1 MRTARSR
8 ADVTKG
14 AASPSPMAQNQSP
27 SRLSM
32 AAITSLSRDGGLG
45 EQDRR
50 RGDAGQRHGQT
61 DSQSA
66 RGGEAHTHAG
76 ETARA
81 DGHGNERERSP
92 VDRGIG
98 KHSLDRRQQARRLV
112 SAAFTEAGQTHAIA
126 HDGNAKAAHGTIEG
140 EDRHVYS
147 WFMKLDL
154 VAIAPPDFDVDVTLA
169 YATEA
174 NLTGQPVY
182 RNAECWLHRE
192 AADKLAAAIALARPL
207 GLRLRIFDALRP
219 VEAQWALWNARP
231 DPEFLADPRRGSPHS
246 RGVAVDLTLLDGD
259 RELDM
264 GTAFDAFTPLSHH
277 GRTDVSA
284 EAQRNRLLLMG
295 LMTSAGW
302 DFYRNEWW
310 HYQLFDQ
317 RRYPLVS
324 DADLP
329 RPMM

>member
-1 MRTARSR
+1 M
-8 ADVTKG
+8 
-14 AASPSPMAQNQSP
+14 
-27 SRLSM
+27 
-32 AAITSLSRDGGLG
+32 
-45 EQDRR
+45 
-50 RGDAGQRHGQT
+50 
-61 DSQSA
+61 
-66 RGGEAHTHAG
+66 
-76 ETARA
+76 
-81 DGHGNERERSP
+81 
-92 VDRGIG
+92 
-98 KHSLDRRQQARRLV
+98 
-112 SAAFTEAGQTHAIA
+112 
-126 HDGNAKAAHGTIEG
+126 
-140 EDRHVYS
+140 YS
-147 WFMKLDL
+147 WIMKLDL

-174 NLTGQPVY
+174 NLTGHPVY

-192 AADKLAAAIALARPL
+192 AAGKLAAAITLARPL

-219 VEAQWALWNARP
+219 VEAQWALWDARP

-246 RGVAVDLTLLDGD
+246 RGVAVDLTLLEGD
-259 RELDM
+259 RELEM
-264 GTAFDAFTPLSHH
+264 GTPFDAFTPLSHH
-277 GRTDVSA
+277 ARTDVSA
-284 EAQRNRLLLMG
+284 EAQHNRLLLMG

>member
-1 MRTARSR
+1 
-8 ADVTKG
+8 
-14 AASPSPMAQNQSP
+14 MAQNQSP

-32 AAITSLSRDGGLG
+32 AATTSRSRDTVWASSTESCADPGQRHAKTDCQSARRGEAHAHASEAAGPDRHGEQRDIAPVDAGLG
-45 EQDRR
+45 ED
-50 RGDAGQRHGQT
+50 
-61 DSQSA
+61 
-66 RGGEAHTHAG
+66 
-76 ETARA
+76 
-81 DGHGNERERSP
+81 
-92 VDRGIG
+92 
-98 KHSLDRRQQARRLV
+98 SLDRRQQARRLV
-112 SAAFTEAGQTHAIA
+112 AATFAQTRPDARRRARWQRQGRSRRNRRRGPSCVFLVHEARSCCNRPARLRRRCDARLRDGGQS
-126 HDGNAKAAHGTIEG
+126 N
-140 EDRHVYS
+140 
-147 WFMKLDL
+147 
-154 VAIAPPDFDVDVTLA
+154 
-169 YATEA
+169 
-174 NLTGQPVY
+174 GQPVY

-192 AADKLAAAIALARPL
+192 AADKLAAAILARPL

-324 DADLP
+324 GHLP
-329 RPMM
+329 TDDDVRALMFLR

>member
-1 MRTARSR
+1 MPASGTARP
-8 ADVTKG
+8 T
-14 AASPSPMAQNQSP
+14 ASPRAAARPTRTPVKLPGPMVTAMSV
-27 SRLSM
+27 SARRS
-32 AAITSLSRDGGLG
+32 TRGLG
-45 EQDRR
+45 K
-50 RGDAGQRHGQT
+50 HG
-61 DSQSA
+61 
-66 RGGEAHTHAG
+66 
-76 ETARA
+76 
-81 DGHGNERERSP
+81 
-92 VDRGIG
+92 
-98 KHSLDRRQQARRLV
+98 LDRRQQARRLV
-112 SAAFTEAGQTHAIA
+112 AAAFTEAGQTHAVA
-126 HDGNAKAAHGTIEG
+126 HDGNAKAAHGAIEG
-140 EDRHVYS
+140 EDRHRCIAGHR
-147 WFMKLDL
+147 FMKLDL

>member
-1 MRTARSR
+1 MYSR
-8 ADVTKG
+8 
-14 AASPSPMAQNQSP
+14 
-27 SRLSM
+27 
-32 AAITSLSRDGGLG
+32 I
-45 EQDRR
+45 
-50 RGDAGQRHGQT
+50 
-61 DSQSA
+61 
-66 RGGEAHTHAG
+66 
-76 ETARA
+76 
-81 DGHGNERERSP
+81 
-92 VDRGIG
+92 
-98 KHSLDRRQQARRLV
+98 
-112 SAAFTEAGQTHAIA
+112 
-126 HDGNAKAAHGTIEG
+126 
-140 EDRHVYS
+140 
-147 WFMKLDL
+147 MKLDL

-192 AADKLAAAIALARPL
+192 AADRLGAAIALARPL

-246 RGVAVDLTLLDGD
+246 RGVAVDLTLLDGE

-277 GRTDVSA
+277 SRTDIST